1 MITFELTDR
10 EALVLL
16 EILAGVAA
24 AERIVV
30 PKDSEKNRHVHAKIR
45 KVIEDQ
51 LCYNQEA
58 LDLEVGRDI
67 GRYIESQANPEKARH
82 VSVSTVVADV
92 VEAAAAKAKIQDQLS
107 ARSYEEI
114 IAELEKMKAEQ
125 TRDAAISQM
134 DSDLERPSD
143 LKQLHLPFDKKNK

>member
-30 PKDSEKNRHVHAKIR
+30 PKESEKNRHVHAKIR

-92 VEAAAAKAKIQDQLS
+92 VEAAKAKIQDQLS

-125 TRDAAISQM
+125 TREAAISQM